1 MWPFLSH
8 TDTVRTD
15 PSCVCVGVNSL
26 SCEFIIPIQVKNR
39 SCITARLFIYLFF
52 ACFCFC
58 ECCSV
63 DVIVQLEYVTGRSR
77 PNQFDQ
83 LE

>member
-1 MWPFLSH
+1 MAFSLTHRYSTHRPL
-8 TDTVRTD
+8 
-15 PSCVCVGVNSL
+15 VCVGVNSL

-39 SCITARLFIYLFF
+39 SYITARLSIYLFF

-63 DVIVQLEYVTGRSR
+63 DVIVQLEYVTRRSR